1 MPAEYPSDI
10 KKTHPFYD
18 ANINDWR
25 LVNAAFNGGSEFV
38 NNTYIVQHS
47 FESEAEYKKRIERA
61 MYFNIVRRT
70 ITQLVR
76 MIMAEGVIR
85 RGTEEFGQILD
96 DATGYGTPWGP
107 FFQDAGVVSAMYG
120 NAHMIVDY
128 AISEDDSEIKTM
140 ADVKES
146 DAFPTLELF
155 TPMEMINWRKKRRK
169 GYEWCI
175 FKTTRI
181 VEDKEKDVYI
191 KVDYEN
197 VQEVT
202 GEGEA
207 VTEPYAH
214 GLGFTPIVD
223 VPYPSVHK
231 KNLQR
236 GLGVDLSHVAKGI
249 LNLSSL
255 AEEVAERH
263 AFNQLTMPDD
273 GAIEEMQA
281 RQSDYLN
288 FEVAPEIYDA
298 MANGQDPVLQ
308 RIGRSTVMTFPAQ
321 TGHPPGFISPD
332 SSQLADIWTVNK
344 DSISMA
350 LFCAGLIELGG
361 KTDITTMAAT
371 LTDLAA
377 TMQAAETKA
386 LKIAGAYVN
395 KQSDE
400 LSVVY
405 PTSFSIETFD
415 NWLKNFSTMAGIQSI
430 DDEFKLSV
438 LQGMVLKMPGH
449 MTQIEKAQLSATMEL
464 VEPEPMG
471 GGFGDSGGGA
481 PADDKSKSAPADK
494 KKSKSDGKKP
504 SDK

>member
-1 MPAEYPSDI
+1 MAAEYPSDI
-10 KKTHPFYD
+10 KSTHPFYD
-18 ANINDWR
+18 ANQADWT

-38 NNTYIVQHS
+38 SSDYIIQHS
-47 FESEAEYKKRIERA
+47 FESESEYKKRIERA

-70 ITQLVR
+70 VTQLVR

-85 RGTEEFGQILD
+85 KGTAEFGQILT
-96 DATGYGTPWGP
+96 DATGYGTPWNP

-120 NAHMIVDY
+120 NAHIIVDY

-140 ADVKES
+140 ADVNES

-155 TPMEMINWRKKRRK
+155 TPLEMTNWRKKRRK

-181 VEDKEKDVYI
+181 VDDKETDVYI

-197 VQEVT
+197 IQEVT
-202 GEGEA
+202 GQGEA

-223 VPYPSVHK
+223 VPYPSIHK

-281 RQSDYLN
+281 RQSDYVDY
-288 FEVAPEIYDA
+288 EVAPEIYDA
-298 MANGQDPVLQ
+298 IASGQDPVLQ

-321 TGHPPGFISPD
+321 TGHPPQFISPN
-332 SSQLADIWTVNK
+332 STQLSAIWNVTK
-344 DSISMA
+344 DSITMA
-350 LFCAGLIELGG
+350 LFCAGLVELGG

-377 TMQAAETKA
+377 TMQSAETKA
-386 LKIAGAYVN
+386 LKIAGQYVN
-395 KQSDE
+395 KQSDD
-400 LSVVY
+400 LSVIY

-415 NWLKNFSTMAGIQSI
+415 DWLKNFSTVAGIQTV
-430 DDEFKLSV
+430 DDEFKLEV
-438 LQGMVLKMPGH
+438 LRGMVLKMPGH
-449 MTQIEKAQLSATMEL
+449 LTQIEKAQLSTTMSL
-464 VEPEPMG
+464 ITPEPVE
-471 GGFGDSGGGA
+471 SGGSNTNKL
-481 PADDKSKSAPADK
+481 ADTSSADK
-494 KKSKSDGKKP
+494 
-504 SDK
+504 

>member
-1 MPAEYPSDI
+1 MAAEYPSDI
-10 KKTHPFYD
+10 KATHPFYD
-18 ANINDWR
+18 LNQSDWQ
-25 LVNAAFNGGSEFV
+25 LVNAAFNGGSDFV
-38 NNTYIVQHS
+38 SKDYIIQHS
-47 FESEAEYKKRIERA
+47 FESDAEYNKRIERA

-85 RGTEEFGQILD
+85 KGTEEFGQIIA
-96 DATGYGTPWGP
+96 DATGYGTPWNP

-120 NAHMIVDY
+120 NAHIIVDY
-128 AISEDDSEIKTM
+128 AISEDDSEIKSM
-140 ADVKES
+140 ADVNES
-146 DAFPTLELF
+146 GAFPTLELF
-155 TPMEMINWRKKRRK
+155 TPLEMTNWRKKRRK

-197 VQEVT
+197 IQEVT
-202 GEGEA
+202 GEGDA
-207 VTEPYAH
+207 VTEAYAH

-281 RQSDYLN
+281 RQSDYIN
-288 FEVAPEIYDA
+288 YEVAPEVYDA

-332 SSQLADIWTVNK
+332 SSQLGDIWTVTK

-350 LFCAGLIELGG
+350 LFCAGLTEIGG

-371 LTDLAA
+371 LTDLSA
-377 TMQAAETKA
+377 TLQSAETTA
-386 LKIAGAYVN
+386 LKMAGMYVS
-395 KQSDE
+395 KESEE
-400 LSVVY
+400 LAVIY

-415 NWLKNFSTMAGIQSI
+415 NWLKNFSAMSGIQTV
-430 DDEFKLSV
+430 DDEFKLEV
-438 LQGMVLKMPGH
+438 MRGMVIKMPGH
-449 MTQIEKAQLSATMEL
+449 LTQVEKADLSKTMTI
-464 VEPEPMG
+464 VQPEPAE
-471 GGFGDSGGGA
+471 GGFGDNE
-481 PADDKSKSAPADK
+481 
-494 KKSKSDGKKP
+494 KSDGSAS